1 MNVVIYPRF
10 SSVRQNET
18 SIEAQLQ
25 ECYRFCEQNHF
36 TVVGE
41 YIDRATSAKTDDRPE
56 FQRMINDSVK
66 GLFEGIVVYQLDR
79 FARNRYDSAIYK
91 ALLKKN
97 GVRVFSAKENIGEG
111 ASSIVVEGVL
121 ESIAEYYSVELGQKV
136 DRNMRLNASKGYFNG
151 GFVPLGF
158 KLSTIKFDTY
168 TKKKFEIDN
177 ETAPIVKE
185 IFEMRASGSN
195 IMEIVDYLNSKGYKN
210 SKGKS
215 FEKASLQ
222 TLLSN
227 KRYIGV
233 NIYGDEE
240 FPGTIPAIIN
250 TDLFDKVQ
258 RIKENFKHAP
268 ACSKAKEEYI
278 LTTKL
283 FCRSL

>member
-56 FQRMINDSVK
+56 FQRMINDSAK

-97 GVRVFSAKENIGEG
+97 GVLVFSAKENIGEG

-185 IFEMRASGSN
+185 IFEMRAGGSY

-210 SKGKS
+210 SKGKC

-233 NIYGDEE
+233 NIYRDEE
-240 FPGTIPAIIN
+240 FPGTIPAIID

-268 ACSKAKEEYI
+268 ACFKAKEEYI